1 MAAITRDTVIGDIL
15 DIAPQTAPAFLATL
29 AGWLVMQLLSRLAQ
43 RPLTWMASRL
53 WSLATGRPTMVT
65 ARDILAGTPITPVSR
80 PKKVAP

>member
-1 MAAITRDTVIGDIL
+1 
-15 DIAPQTAPAFLATL
+15 
-29 AGWLVMQLLSRLAQ
+29 MQLLSRLAQ

-80 PKKVAP
+80 PKEVAP